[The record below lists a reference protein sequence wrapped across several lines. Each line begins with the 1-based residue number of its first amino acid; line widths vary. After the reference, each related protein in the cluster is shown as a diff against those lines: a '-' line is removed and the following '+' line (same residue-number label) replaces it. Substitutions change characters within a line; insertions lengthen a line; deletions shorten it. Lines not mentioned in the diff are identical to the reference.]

1 MRYYPNDSFDLVFC
15 NANNVE
21 VLRIEYLSDC
31 EYTLTASEL
40 ATLKS
45 ACGNTFG
52 FYVVAF
58 QTDAPATGLYESEYI
73 TVSIPN

>member
-1 MRYYPNDSFDLVFC
+1 M
-15 NANNVE
+15 A
-21 VLRIEYLSDC
+21 YLSDC
-31 EYTLTASEL
+31 EYTLTAAEY
-40 ATLKS
+40 ATLNN